1 MNRYFLAFFG
11 IIASICHSSAA
22 SAAEK
27 YWAYDYYNISVT
39 GVGSASR
46 AVTIAHDLHRLDTA
60 VSTITNQRSDATRTP
75 TRVYLLSNEDF
86 ALIRGVHDKFAV
98 EYRPSAFAND
108 ILVNIDGNESD
119 ALFGAYFGYTGSVMS
134 TYHYPS
140 WYIHGLSEVFAASSI
155 ARDTVT
161 IGGFLPGRVQTLSA
175 NTLFPMKVFLGLQN
189 QDPELASA
197 SAKELYAAQSWFL
210 VHLILIEGQYH
221 DNFMQYFKRLS
232 DGQDQREAFAASF
245 TVGYDALDQMLRSR
259 LAKGEIAVIKVP
271 VPDEHGAN
279 VPRKLSEAEAKGR
292 LALLAERTNSEA
304 DGALKLA
311 TDALASD
318 PQDEGALGA
327 MVQMQ
332 VHHHEYAKALD
343 TARPLCE
350 RPTLSPEAMER
361 CGDIYASLYVGADKA
376 HPLPLESAQLL
387 ERARGFY
394 DRAVAANPED
404 LSAWYGMT
412 ELLAGAKDVAAA
424 KELLPRARHVWAT
437 HPTNEALARSLA
449 GLSAVSGDLDSAL
462 KFTQVWERMALT
474 DAGRA
479 QAEAYEARLRK
490 LVQSQS
496 LSADPPK

>member
-1 MNRYFLAFFG
+1 MLAFFG
-11 IIASICHSSAA
+11 VFAPFCHSGVA
-22 SAAEK
+22 SAAEQ
-27 YWAYDYYNISVT
+27 YWAYDYYNISVM

-46 AVTIAHDLHRLDTA
+46 AETIAHDLHRLDTA
-60 VSTITNQRSDATRTP
+60 VSTVTNQRSDATRPP
-75 TRVYLLSNEDF
+75 TRVYLVSNDYY
-86 ALIRGVHDKFAV
+86 ALIRGVKDNTAAQ
-98 EYRPSAFAND
+98 YRPLAFSND
-108 ILVNIDGNESD
+108 ILVNIDANEGD
-119 ALFGAYFGYTGSVMS
+119 ALFGAYFGYTGSIMS
-134 TYHYPS
+134 TFHYPG

-161 IGGFLPGRVQTLSA
+161 IGGFVPGRVRTLS
-175 NTLFPMKVFLGLQN
+175 TSSLFPMSVFLGLHN

-197 SAKELYAAQSWFL
+197 SAQELYAAQSWFL

-245 TVGYDALDQMLRSR
+245 TVGYDELDKMLRGR
-259 LAKGEIAVIKVP
+259 LAKAAIAVIKVP
-271 VPDEHGAN
+271 VPDEHDAN
-279 VPRKLSEAEAKGR
+279 VPRKLGEAEAKGR
-292 LALLAERTNSEA
+292 LALLAERTNSET
-304 DGALKLA
+304 DGPLKLA

-318 PQDEGALGA
+318 PQDESALGA
-327 MVQMQ
+327 MAQMQ
-332 VHHHEYAKALD
+332 VHRHEYAKALD

-350 RPTLSPEAMER
+350 RPTLSPEAMGR
-361 CGDIYASLYVGADKA
+361 CGDTYASLYFGADKS
-376 HPLPLESAQLL
+376 HPLVLESAQLL
-387 ERARGFY
+387 ERARGSY
-394 DRAVAANPED
+394 DRAVAADPEY
-404 LSAWYGMT
+404 LPAWYGMT

-462 KFTQVWERMALT
+462 KFTQVWERMAVT

-496 LSADPPK
+496 LLAEPPK